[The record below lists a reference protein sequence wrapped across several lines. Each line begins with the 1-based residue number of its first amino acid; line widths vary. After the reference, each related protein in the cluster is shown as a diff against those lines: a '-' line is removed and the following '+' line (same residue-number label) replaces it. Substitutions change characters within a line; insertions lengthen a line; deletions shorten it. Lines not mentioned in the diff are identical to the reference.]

1 MDKKPL
7 GQSQQEAIYGLYASR
22 YNTPES
28 VPKPKAMQ
36 GLLSY
41 PLPDSTGKV
50 NPFPVETAKPEEK
63 K

>member
-1 MDKKPL
+1 MKKPL
-7 GQSQQEAIYGLYASR
+7 GQSQQEAIYALYASR

-50 NPFPVETAKPEEK
+50 SPFPVVAPEPVK